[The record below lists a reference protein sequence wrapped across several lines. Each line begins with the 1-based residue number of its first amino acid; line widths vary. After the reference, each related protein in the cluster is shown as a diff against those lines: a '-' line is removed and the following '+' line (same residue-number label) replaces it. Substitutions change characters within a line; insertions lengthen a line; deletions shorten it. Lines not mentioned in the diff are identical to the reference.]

1 MQPAIGL
8 AEFKTR
14 EQAAYEALRRAIIDG
29 RLGPGQAL
37 VVSRLAADLGV
48 SRITVANALKRL
60 AGEDFVRL
68 TPHKEAA
75 VTPLEPQDIREIY
88 LMRAELEALSARET
102 APRITAA
109 ALADLHERNDEISR
123 RKERLPLDIRAVRA
137 ADLDFHRRMREIAG
151 MPYLAQTLQNLA
163 DRCEGYRARTLDERQ
178 IVVPGPERHARILAA
193 LAARDADE
201 SAAAMRQHV
210 LAGMEAVL
218 DVINRTAGMIE
229 WGMPTRSS

>member
-1 MQPAIGL
+1 MQSAIGL

-14 EQAAYEALRRAIIDG
+14 EQAAYEVLRRAIIDG
-29 RLGPGQAL
+29 RLGPGEGL

-75 VTPLEPQDIREIY
+75 VTPLAPEDIREIY
-88 LMRAELEALSARET
+88 LMRAELEALAAQEA
-102 APRITAA
+102 APKITG
-109 ALADLHERNDEISR
+109 ADLTDLHDLNDEIGR
-123 RKERLPLDIRAVRA
+123 RKERLPLDIRSIRA
-137 ADLDFHRRMREIAG
+137 ADLDFHHRMREIAV

-178 IVVPGPERHARILAA
+178 LVVPGPERHSDILVA
-193 LAARDADE
+193 LDSRNAGA
-201 SAAAMRQHV
+201 SAIAMRRHV
-210 LAGMEAVL
+210 LAGMDAVL
-218 DVINRTAGMIE
+218 DVLGRSAVIIE
-229 WGMPTRSS
+229 RGSPTRPS